1 MATLICPHCGMANRA
16 GANFCNN
23 CGTDLR
29 AEEAPLPANVEPAPD
44 LPAEAEVK
52 SVKVEVTIS
61 REDEDGGADDERG
74 RAPAEDEAAS
84 ASETWLAEQPWLQTA
99 DDVLEP
105 VDEPMQPSSGRTI
118 AGVQGLLPLLNLS
131 RRAPDSQ
138 SASAGSTVMPGF
150 ALSPEQASEVR
161 FLMGDTPAPMAETL
175 TLPAPRQR
183 PSLHIPWLFWLLGL
197 AVALPVFLLLRDPG
211 GTPRQWPGVQEA
223 YNSIAALPPDAAV
236 LVSWAYD
243 PATAGEMDLLAVPV
257 VRQLLDQQANLTVV
271 SLLPGGPATARRA
284 VADALF
290 YASDDVM
297 LDTTERFAM
306 ADQRLVEN
314 LFLPGGVAALPL
326 VAQAPGT
333 AFGSEDD
340 SVTAEHRAALAQ
352 TPALTIV
359 FAARAEDVQ
368 SWLEQV
374 KPLNG
379 APVVAI
385 TSAGA
390 DPLLRPY
397 LDSGQLA
404 GLVSG
409 FDGAYAY
416 ERLTGES
423 RSLDGEEQ
431 VRVRLAAQNWGQL
444 ALLLILVV
452 GNLAGLFGRGRRA

>member
-29 AEEAPLPANVEPAPD
+29 AEEAPLPANVEPA
-44 LPAEAEVK
+44 AEIPTGAEID
-52 SVKVEVTIS
+52 SVQVEVTIS
-61 REDEDGGADDERG
+61 RDEGDDSEDDEG
-74 RAPAEDEAAS
+74 AS
-84 ASETWLAEQPWLQTA
+84 ASEAWMAEQPWLQTA
-99 DDVLEP
+99 DDVLDQ
-105 VDEPMQPSSGRTI
+105 VDEPVQATSSRTI
-118 AGVQGLLPLLNLS
+118 AGLQGLLPPLNLS
-131 RRAPDSQ
+131 SRAPDATAGGTV
-138 SASAGSTVMPGF
+138 ASGVI
-150 ALSPEQASEVR
+150 LNPEQAGEVR

-175 TLPAPRQR
+175 TLSTRRQR

-197 AVALPVFLLLRDPG
+197 AVALPVFLLLRDPS

-257 VRQLLDQQANLTVV
+257 VRHLLDQRAQLAVV

-290 YASDDVM
+290 YASNDVM

-306 ADQRLVEN
+306 ADQLLVEN

-326 VAQAPGT
+326 IAQAPVM
-333 AFGSEDD
+333 AFSSDGD
-340 SVTAEHRAALAQ
+340 SISAEQRAALAQ
-352 TPALTIV
+352 TPALTVV

-374 KPLNG
+374 APLNG
-379 APVVAI
+379 APVVAV

-409 FDGAYAY
+409 FDGAYSY
-416 ERLTGES
+416 VRLTGDS
-423 RSLDGEEQ
+423 RPLDVEEQ
-431 VRVRLAAQNWGQL
+431 LRVRLTAQNWGQL
-444 ALLLILVV
+444 ALLLILVM
-452 GNLAGLFGRGRRA
+452 GNLAGLLGRGKRE